1 LPPPIE
7 ELDDVLAFIYT
18 GPCKPT
24 KADFKRTPLL
34 VRRLKVSKALH
45 WLKLNHIDYYDCS
58 ISERNLASYPDEG
71 PPVVVDYYTSSLN
84 KDPESTSIHDMEE
97 EDGTTEGP
105 CPFIV
110 HGITGE
116 ELSTKTMKTIKA
128 IALRHLT
135 SEAKYLPLDMQ
146 KHQS

>member
-1 LPPPIE
+1 
-7 ELDDVLAFIYT
+7 
-18 GPCKPT
+18 
-24 KADFKRTPLL
+24 
-34 VRRLKVSKALH
+34 
-45 WLKLNHIDYYDCS
+45 
-58 ISERNLASYPDEG
+58 
-71 PPVVVDYYTSSLN
+71 VDYHPLSSN
-84 KDPESTSIHDMEE
+84 KFPESTSVHDIEE

-135 SEAKYLPLDMQ
+135 SEGKILAIGHAENQ
-146 KHQS
+146 NQSMEIPNYSHLCCLGCSHMA